1 MSNGPDISIEKKLR
15 IAWSQEQ
22 RFFHIR
28 GFARLLIWAVVLLLV
43 DLVVDW
49 QILFR
54 SRVTGAPQILLLV
67 TNVFVL
73 GWVLWHEWLRHLKSF
88 DAVRVSLEVEAKHP
102 ELRSVLVSYTQFE
115 GQDFDPNLASA
126 SLLGAMRNQAISLT
140 RPLDFR
146 EVVDFRQ
153 LRNLFLFAVVSIG
166 VFSLIS
172 YSRSDHMRSLFLR
185 LVGVDKDYPTET
197 DVVLLT
203 KNITIKQGDSIE
215 IVARAK
221 GKIPEA
227 GRLYVR
233 SESDRAWQSMAMDKE
248 DGGVAFKH
256 VVPEVFEHFTYYI
269 RIGDA
274 LTEKYMVS
282 VSPRPEILDTQITL
296 AYPEYLERDGSTEP
310 PVDSLNLSVPEGT
323 RVKWSLKCSPA
334 IRALDVI
341 KGENKFAATISEGGL
356 VATFEI
362 PADETFK
369 YTFHWTEKDHGF
381 EYDDLQHI
389 VRVVPDRIP
398 DIELIEPSVDGKAT
412 VKKVLDII
420 ARVSDDHQLGAA
432 ELVYSIN
439 GSEEKSIEME
449 PLSGALK
456 EIRHPWT
463 LLQSIPDL
471 KPGDQLS
478 FSIKVS
484 DKVPPKGSHIN
495 ISATRRLAILTQ
507 EQYLAWFKNELD
519 AQREIIGKARDLE
532 KKATT
537 EVRKLKN
544 EETKEATKEDNEPKE
559 EPK

>member
-1 MSNGPDISIEKKLR
+1 MSNGPDISIEQKLR

-54 SRVTGAPQILLLV
+54 SRVTGAPQILLLI

-115 GQDFDPNLASA
+115 GQDSDPLLASA

-185 LVGVDKDYPTET
+185 LIGVDLDYPTET
-197 DVVLLT
+197 EVVLLT
-203 KNITIKQGDSIE
+203 ENKTIKQGDSIE
-215 IVARAK
+215 IFARVN
-221 GKIPEA
+221 GEIPDA

-233 SESDRAWQSMAMDKE
+233 SESERTWQSMTMDRE
-248 DGGVAFKH
+248 EGGVFNRM
-256 VVPEVFEHFTYYI
+256 VPEVFEDFIYYI

-274 LTEKYMVS
+274 LTSKYKIS
-282 VSPRPEILDTQITL
+282 VSPRPEILATQISFT
-296 AYPEYLERDGSTEP
+296 YPEYLERNESVEP
-310 PVDSLNLSVPEGT
+310 AVDSLNLSVPEGT
-323 RVKWSLKCSPA
+323 LVKWSLKCTPA

-341 KGENKFAATISEGGL
+341 VGEQKFPATISEDGL

-381 EYDDLQHI
+381 EYDDIQHI

-398 DIELIEPSVDGKAT
+398 DIELIEPSTDGNAT
-412 VKKVLDII
+412 VKKVLNII

-439 GSEEKSIEME
+439 GRNEESIAME
-449 PLSGALK
+449 PLSGTVK
-456 EIRHPWT
+456 EIRHTWT
-463 LLQSIPDL
+463 LAQSIPDL
-471 KPGDQLS
+471 KPGDTLA

-484 DKVPPKGSHIN
+484 DKVPPTGTHIN
-495 ISATRRLAILTQ
+495 ISATRKLAILTQ
-507 EQYLAWFKNELD
+507 EKYLEWFKNEFD
-519 AQREIIGKARDLE
+519 AQREVIGKARDLE

-537 EVRKLKN
+537 EVRKLKIQ
-544 EETKEATKEDNEPKE
+544 ETEGTAKEDNKPKE

>member
-1 MSNGPDISIEKKLR
+1 MSNGPDISIEQKLR

-28 GFARLLIWAVVLLLV
+28 GFARFLIWAVVLLLV

-67 TNVFVL
+67 TNVVVL

-115 GQDFDPNLASA
+115 GQDSDPLLASA

-153 LRNLFLFAVVSIG
+153 LRNLFLFTVVSIG

-203 KNITIKQGDSIE
+203 KSKTIKQGDPIE
-215 IVARAK
+215 IVARAN

-233 SESDRAWQSMAMDKE
+233 SESERTWQSMAMDKE
-248 DGGVAFKH
+248 DVMNFKH
-256 VVPEVFEHFTYYI
+256 TVPEVFEPFTYYI

-274 LTEKYMVS
+274 LTEKYKIS
-282 VSPRPEILDTQITL
+282 VSPRPEILTTQISLT
-296 AYPEYLERDGSTEP
+296 YPPYLERGVTVEP
-310 PVDSLNLSVPEGT
+310 AVDSLNLSVPEGT
-323 RVKWSLKCSPA
+323 QVKWSLKCTPA

-341 KGENKFAATISEGGL
+341 VGEQKFPATISEDGL

-362 PADETFK
+362 PANETFK

-381 EYDDLQHI
+381 EYDDIQHI
-389 VRVVPDRIP
+389 VRVVPDRVP
-398 DIELIEPSVDGKAT
+398 DIELIEPSTDGNAT
-412 VKKVLDII
+412 VKKVLNII

-439 GSEEKSIEME
+439 GRDEKSIEME
-449 PLSGALK
+449 PLSGTVK
-456 EIRHPWT
+456 EIRHSWT
-463 LLQSIPDL
+463 LAQSIPDL
-471 KPGDQLS
+471 KPGDTLA

-484 DKVPPKGSHIN
+484 DKVPPKGTHIN
-495 ISATRRLAILTQ
+495 ISATRKLAILTQ
-507 EQYLAWFKNELD
+507 EKYLEWFKNEFD
-519 AQREIIGKARDLE
+519 AQREVIGKARDLE

-537 EVRKLKN
+537 EVRKLKIQ
-544 EETKEATKEDNEPKE
+544 ETEGTAKEDNQPKE
-559 EPK
+559 DPK

>member
-1 MSNGPDISIEKKLR
+1 MSNGPDISIEDKLR
-15 IAWSQEQ
+15 IAWRQEQ

-28 GFARLLIWAVVLLLV
+28 GFARLLIWTVVLLLV
-43 DLVVDW
+43 DFVVDW

-54 SRVTGAPQILLLV
+54 SRVTGGPQILLLF
-67 TNVFVL
+67 TNVCVL
-73 GWVLWHEWLRHLKSF
+73 GWVLWHEWLRHLKRF

-115 GQDFDPNLASA
+115 EHPDPLLAGSA
-126 SLLGAMRNQAISLT
+126 SLLEAMRNQAISLT

-166 VFSLIS
+166 TFSLIS

-185 LVGVDKDYPTET
+185 LVGVDKDYPTNT

-203 KNITIKQGDSIE
+203 KNKTIKQGDPIE
-215 IVARAK
+215 IVARVNGLK
-221 GKIPEA
+221 PEA

-233 SESDRAWQSMAMDKE
+233 SEKDRTWDSMAMNKE
-248 DGGVAFKH
+248 DDGIHFKSTI
-256 VVPEVFEHFTYYI
+256 PEVFEDFTYYI

-274 LTEKYMVS
+274 LTEKYS
-282 VSPRPEILDTQITL
+282 IRVSPRPEILDTQISFI
-296 AYPEYLERDGSTEP
+296 YPDYLERNGLIEP

-323 RVKWSLKCSPA
+323 RVKWSLKCTPA
-334 IRALDVI
+334 IRALDIIV
-341 KGENKFAATISEGGL
+341 GEEKFPAVISEDGFL
-356 VATFEI
+356 ATFDRV
-362 PADETFK
+362 ADETFK

-398 DIELIEPSVDGKAT
+398 DIELIEPSTDGKAT
-412 VKKVLDII
+412 VKKVLNII
-420 ARVSDDHQLGAA
+420 ARASDDHHLGTAH
-432 ELVYSIN
+432 LVYSIN
-439 GSEEKSIEME
+439 SSEEKSIEME
-449 PLSGALK
+449 PLSGTVRD
-456 EIRHPWT
+456 IQHTWT
-463 LLQSIPDL
+463 LAQSIPDL
-471 KPGDQLS
+471 KPGDNLS
-478 FSIKVS
+478 FSIKIS
-484 DKVPPKGSHIN
+484 DKFPPMGTHIN
-495 ISATRRLAILTQ
+495 ISATRRLEIKTQ

-537 EVRKLKN
+537 EVRRLKN
-544 EETKEATKEDNEPKE
+544 EETKEVPDGDKKPQE

>member
-1 MSNGPDISIEKKLR
+1 MSNGPDISIEQKLR

-54 SRVTGAPQILLLV
+54 SRVTGAPQILLLI

-115 GQDFDPNLASA
+115 GQDSDPLLASA
-126 SLLGAMRNQAISLT
+126 SLLGAMRNQAITLT

-185 LVGVDKDYPTET
+185 LVGVDQDYPTET
-197 DVVLLT
+197 EVVLVT
-203 KNITIKQGDSIE
+203 ESKTIKQGDSIE

-221 GKIPEA
+221 GKIPKA

-233 SESDRAWQSMAMDKE
+233 SESERTWQSMAMHKE
-248 DGGVAFKH
+248 DGVNFKH
-256 VVPEVFEHFTYYI
+256 TVPEVFEHFTYYI

-274 LTEKYMVS
+274 LTKEYRVS
-282 VSPRPEILDTQITL
+282 VSPRPEISATQISFT
-296 AYPEYLERDGSTEP
+296 YPEYLERDGSVEP
-310 PVDSLNLSVPEGT
+310 PIDSLNLSVPEGT
-323 RVKWSLKCSPA
+323 LVKWSLKCTPA

-341 KGENKFAATISEGGL
+341 VGERKFPATISEGGL
-356 VATFEI
+356 AAIFEI

-398 DIELIEPSVDGKAT
+398 DIELIEPSVDGRAT
-412 VKKVLDII
+412 VKKVLNII

-449 PLSGALK
+449 PLSGTLK

-463 LLQSIPDL
+463 LAQSIPDL

-484 DKVPPKGSHIN
+484 DKVPPKGTHIN

-544 EETKEATKEDNEPKE
+544 EETKEAPKEDNEPKE

>member
-1 MSNGPDISIEKKLR
+1 MSNGPDISIEQKLR

-67 TNVFVL
+67 TNVVVL
-73 GWVLWHEWLRHLKSF
+73 GWVLWHEWLRHLKRF
-88 DAVRVSLEVEAKHP
+88 DAVRVSLEVEAQHP

-115 GQDFDPNLASA
+115 GQDSDPLLASA

-153 LRNLFLFAVVSIG
+153 LRNLFLFTVVSIG

-203 KNITIKQGDSIE
+203 KSKTIKQGDPIE
-215 IVARAK
+215 IVARAN

-233 SESDRAWQSMAMDKE
+233 SESERTWQSMAMDKE
-248 DGGVAFKH
+248 DGMNFKYT
-256 VVPEVFEHFTYYI
+256 VPEVFEPFTYYI

-274 LTEKYMVS
+274 LTEKYKIS
-282 VSPRPEILDTQITL
+282 VSPRPEILTTQISLT
-296 AYPEYLERDGSTEP
+296 YPPYLERGVTVEP
-310 PVDSLNLSVPEGT
+310 AVDSLNLSVPEGT
-323 RVKWSLKCSPA
+323 QVKWSLKCTPA

-341 KGENKFAATISEGGL
+341 VGEQKFPATISEDGL

-362 PADETFK
+362 PANETFK

-381 EYDDLQHI
+381 EYDDIQHI
-389 VRVVPDRIP
+389 VRVVPDRVP
-398 DIELIEPSVDGKAT
+398 DIELIEPSTDGNAT
-412 VKKVLDII
+412 VKKVLNII

-439 GSEEKSIEME
+439 GRDEKSIEME
-449 PLSGALK
+449 PLSGTVK
-456 EIRHPWT
+456 EIRHSWT
-463 LLQSIPDL
+463 LAQSIPDL
-471 KPGDQLS
+471 KPGDTLA

-484 DKVPPKGSHIN
+484 DKVPPKGTHIN
-495 ISATRRLAILTQ
+495 ISATRKLAILTQ
-507 EQYLAWFKNELD
+507 EKYLEWFKNEFD
-519 AQREIIGKARDLE
+519 AQREVIGKARDLE

-537 EVRKLKN
+537 EVRKLKIQ
-544 EETKEATKEDNEPKE
+544 ETEGTAKEDNQPKE
-559 EPK
+559 DPK

>member
-1 MSNGPDISIEKKLR
+1 MSNGPDISIEQKLR

-67 TNVFVL
+67 TNVVVL

-115 GQDFDPNLASA
+115 GQDSDPLLASA

-185 LVGVDKDYPTET
+185 LIGVDLDYPTET
-197 DVVLLT
+197 EVVLLT
-203 KNITIKQGDSIE
+203 ENKTIKQGDSIE
-215 IVARAK
+215 IFARVN
-221 GKIPEA
+221 GEIPDA

-233 SESDRAWQSMAMDKE
+233 SESERTWQSMAMNKE
-248 DGGVAFKH
+248 DGVNFKH
-256 VVPEVFEHFTYYI
+256 TVPEVFEPFTYYI

-274 LTEKYMVS
+274 LTEKYKIS
-282 VSPRPEILDTQITL
+282 VSPRPEILTTQISLT
-296 AYPEYLERDGSTEP
+296 YPEYLERGVTVEP
-310 PVDSLNLSVPEGT
+310 AVDSLNLSVPEGT
-323 RVKWSLKCSPA
+323 LVKWSLKCTPA

-341 KGENKFAATISEGGL
+341 VGEQKFPATISEDGL

-381 EYDDLQHI
+381 EYDDIQHI
-389 VRVVPDRIP
+389 VRVVPDRVP
-398 DIELIEPSVDGKAT
+398 DIELIEPSTDGNAT
-412 VKKVLDII
+412 VKKVLNII

-439 GSEEKSIEME
+439 GRNEKSIAME
-449 PLSGALK
+449 PLSGTVK
-456 EIRHPWT
+456 EIRHTWT
-463 LLQSIPDL
+463 LAQSIPDL
-471 KPGDQLS
+471 KPGDTLA

-484 DKVPPKGSHIN
+484 DKVPPKGTHIN
-495 ISATRRLAILTQ
+495 ISATRKLAILTQ
-507 EQYLAWFKNELD
+507 EKYLEWFKNEFD
-519 AQREIIGKARDLE
+519 AQREVIGKARDLE

-537 EVRKLKN
+537 EVRKLKIQ
-544 EETKEATKEDNEPKE
+544 ETEGTAKEDNQPKE
-559 EPK
+559 DPK

>member
-1 MSNGPDISIEKKLR
+1 MSNGPDISIEQKLR

-67 TNVFVL
+67 TNVVVL

-115 GQDFDPNLASA
+115 GQDSDPLLASA

-185 LVGVDKDYPTET
+185 LIGVDLDYPTET
-197 DVVLLT
+197 EVVLLT
-203 KNITIKQGDSIE
+203 ENKTIKQGDSIE
-215 IVARAK
+215 IFARVN
-221 GKIPEA
+221 GEIPDA

-233 SESDRAWQSMAMDKE
+233 SESERTWQSMAMNKE
-248 DGGVAFKH
+248 DGVNFKH
-256 VVPEVFEHFTYYI
+256 TVPEVFEPFTYYI

-274 LTEKYMVS
+274 LTEKYKIS
-282 VSPRPEILDTQITL
+282 VSPRPEILTTQISLT
-296 AYPEYLERDGSTEP
+296 YPEYLERGVTVEP
-310 PVDSLNLSVPEGT
+310 AVDSLNLSVPEGT
-323 RVKWSLKCSPA
+323 RIKWSLKCTPA

-341 KGENKFAATISEGGL
+341 VGEQKFPATISEDGL

-381 EYDDLQHI
+381 EYDDIQHI
-389 VRVVPDRIP
+389 VRVVPDRVP
-398 DIELIEPSVDGKAT
+398 DIELIEPSTDGNAT
-412 VKKVLDII
+412 VKKVLNII

-439 GSEEKSIEME
+439 GRDEKSIEME
-449 PLSGALK
+449 PLSGTVK
-456 EIRHPWT
+456 EIRHTWT
-463 LLQSIPDL
+463 LAQSIPDL
-471 KPGDQLS
+471 KPGDTLA

-484 DKVPPKGSHIN
+484 DKVPPKGTHIN
-495 ISATRRLAILTQ
+495 ISATRKLAILTQ
-507 EQYLAWFKNELD
+507 EKYLEWFKNEFD
-519 AQREIIGKARDLE
+519 AQREVIGKARDLE

-537 EVRKLKN
+537 EVRKLKIQ
-544 EETKEATKEDNEPKE
+544 ETEGTAKEDNQPKE
-559 EPK
+559 DPK